1 MVTSVNP
8 VPKYEETV
16 YNALL
21 GLQTKLLEAKADPKY
36 SDNKEIQKIY
46 KDVLEQITALG
57 TIRDDRKE
65 DTVGNADGKKPTAIL
80 NKVDVLID
88 EIFQLLSLFFVSFG
102 LSNTAPATYASLT
115 TVQRLLIHLEESRVY
130 TRQDLEPIKER
141 LNEISKIIEQASIA
155 NQDDMAEVQRRQ
167 AQYRERDRW
176 EDDSMSEEEEE
187 EEYNEDEERGKAT
200 ETEIQLLRHK
210 LAVSYATYDELSKR
224 IQNVPPEVQT
234 LIDELLSIKYRVLQL
249 MSESGKRDASRDM
262 KNYHKSL
269 NHLARKLERTQ
280 AECDVALKK
289 QADAPEKK
297 GAGNS
302 DEGSEAVLK
311 GLLDD
316 CHNYLSNLQ
325 MGVDRVDPHLRPL
338 YQRLILLHSKLSKL
352 LVTRRWSMRTVD
364 LYSYQKELGKFD
376 KSRVGGFFGS
386 KDYKGQSVLLYLLR
400 SCYAIVYK
408 LLESS
413 EPVSEALQPLHN
425 QLSTVH
431 RCLLDLKRSGGVS
444 SLRELYPYQLKLTS
458 IDNEAVDGVFK
469 VNGQIPPGQATLTA
483 LLSECFD
490 ILHELKVDYY
500 DTHEDI
506 DESTLQTSNDK
517 AANIIGTKALQE
529 STYDYN
535 DVGEENYNEAEDNL
549 ADYPSSYN
557 SDEESDPEE
566 EEK

>member
-65 DTVGNADGKKPTAIL
+65 DTAGSVDGKKPTTIL

-141 LNEISKIIEQASIA
+141 LDEISKIIEQASIA

-297 GAGNS
+297 DAGNS